1 MMQSSENSG
10 MDGQTDGRQWF
21 HRTDAVRL
29 TSSVQNDKY
38 ELSEICCGIF
48 NFSKSEIIISLFNAD
63 AKNKVKNY
71 NKKEIIVYIINY
83 NI

>member
-1 MMQSSENSG
+1 MFVYKE
-10 MDGQTDGRQWF
+10 
-21 HRTDAVRL
+21 L
-29 TSSVQNDKY
+29 TPNDT
-38 ELSEICCGIF
+38 
-48 NFSKSEIIISLFNAD
+48 IIISLFNVD